1 MYKPDSIWTWAFVGI
16 TFVQAAI
23 ILSCESWVSLLLLN
37 RNMLNIL
44 LSYSTYHGLE
54 LKAVG
59 NWWCSSLIRLFSSYL
74 FAKIQT
80 GLEHS
85 GIPPEDPKSQTIPTF
100 LALYIFAFLFQ
111 LLLVFDALRAKNT
124 IQVIGLCIFN
134 AALLLYAAIQY
145 NQIRDSDTLDEGVWI
160 AVKPFL
166 VAVPCIIALGLVLMS
181 VAAWKLYDEFAWTI
195 YKEISADLK
204 MKRRYLTYQV
214 RISDEIPIAVA
225 LLINHSRFTSLF

>member
-1 MYKPDSIWTWAFVGI
+1 M
-16 TFVQAAI
+16 
-23 ILSCESWVSLLLLN
+23 
-37 RNMLNIL
+37 
-44 LSYSTYHGLE
+44 
-54 LKAVG
+54 
-59 NWWCSSLIRLFSSYL
+59 RLFFSYV
-74 FAKIQT
+74 FAKFQT
-80 GLEHS
+80 SLKDNENTREN
-85 GIPPEDPKSQTIPTF
+85 PESQTIPTF
-100 LALYIFAFLFQ
+100 LTLYIFAFLFQ

-124 IQVIGLCIFN
+124 IQVIGLCMFN

-145 NQIRDSDTLDEGVWI
+145 TQIREAVDILASKNKIEDGVWD
-160 AVKPFL
+160 AVKPYL

-225 LLINHSRFTSLF
+225 LLISHSRYTSLF